1 MRDVRKM
8 FMMVG
13 ATFKKFPSVQTKQEK
28 DKMMVKTTFKSFLQK
43 SRKSRFRKIFDNY
56 NYFLDLKRIN

>member
-1 MRDVRKM
+1 ML
-8 FMMVG
+8 MMVG

-28 DKMMVKTTFKSFLQK
+28 NKMMVKTTFKSFLQK